1 MKNIKL
7 IIAALISFAALSCE
21 KESLPQNNSETIQ
34 ETEMIPLIL
43 SSGESTKTHLVNGT
57 EIHWDSRDQIEVFSN
72 ETRYDGGLSGSWSNN
87 TTFYIDNNSISG
99 NFAKFTGNVPKGTT
113 KIWAVYPAGN
123 ASSCETGGTNMKVT
137 LPTVQNA
144 VKNTFDNNLNISV
157 AKAEVSNTDSS
168 NEFDPQTTSVQVN
181 FENVCSFLKFTTP
194 GTDNTQSAH
203 ISKVILSSNT
213 AIAGELVIDPATPKV
228 TSSSSTS
235 ITMSGS
241 FKQNTEYWFVIAK
254 SGDVLNGLS
263 LTVVTE
269 SGDVYCWA
277 ISDPTTLK
285 TGQYRSIGKISLNE
299 NHKITLSAH
308 HSYDTSGYL
317 TGTDVSVKCGTTVLT
332 PSTYSIKEGDLEKRN
347 QGTTNYPYLPKGTG
361 YTYEGTVT
369 WNGVNV
375 PVPQMS
381 FVVPAPDFSVV
392 DFTPFTSYSKIT
404 IPSEANKFDGSGIFV
419 PISAI
424 KISPEILKNPNYTTS
439 IKLNDNFAC
448 SVVDEAGATYI
459 KATRSYSQWGQYNIS
474 KLTCTFDGV
483 TKYFSKQTAVQ
494 LELTGIPFSFE
505 FFNKNNANG
514 NYQGWTAN
522 NIKWQ
527 LSDTGGTSDVMQY
540 KCAIFHGIYE
550 VYKEVKVDGYLLSPN
565 FYIPTKSSYTVD
577 VEVTAHYYAGLT
589 SFSGTIDLI
598 ISTADESSSSTIE
611 CNNSAFNYPKDHSS
625 YKAEL
630 DFSEECKSVKIDS
643 SVPNRPSGWGGFKK
657 ASLWYLSIGKV
668 SINYK

>member
-7 IIAALISFAALSCE
+7 IIAALASFAALSCE

-43 SSGESTKTHLVNGT
+43 SSGESTKTHVLGN
-57 EIHWDSRDQIEVFSN
+57 EIYWDLDDQIMVFSDK
-72 ETRYDGGLSGSWSNN
+72 TRYDGPITKSNK
-87 TTFYIDNNSISG
+87 TTFSIDNNSISG
-99 NFAKFTGNVPKGTT
+99 KFAKFTGNVPKGTK

-123 ASSCETGGTNMKVT
+123 ASSCETDGTKMKVT
-137 LPTVQNA
+137 LPIVQNA
-144 VKNTFDNNLNISV
+144 IENTFDNNLNISV
-157 AKAEVSNTDSS
+157 AKAEVSNTDSR
-168 NEFDPQTTSVQVN
+168 NEFDPQTTSVPVN

-194 GTDNTQSAH
+194 GTDNTQSAD

-213 AIAGELVIDPATPKV
+213 AIAGSLVIDPATPKV

-277 ISDPTTLK
+277 ISGQTTLK

-299 NHKITLSAH
+299 NHKITLSAQH
-308 HSYDTSGYL
+308 TYDTSGYL

-332 PSTYSIKEGDLEKRN
+332 PSTYSIKKGGSEKRN

-369 WNGVNV
+369 WNQVNV
-375 PVPQMS
+375 AVPEMS

-514 NYQGWTAN
+514 NYQGWTAD

-527 LSDTGGTSDVMQY
+527 AADTGGTSDAIQY
-540 KCAIFHGIYE
+540 KCAIFHGTNG
-550 VYKEVKVDGYLLSPN
+550 VKVDGYLLSPN

-625 YKAEL
+625 YNAEL
-630 DFSEECKSVKIDS
+630 DFSEECNSVKIDS
-643 SVPNRPSGWGGFKK
+643 SVPNRPSGWGGIKK